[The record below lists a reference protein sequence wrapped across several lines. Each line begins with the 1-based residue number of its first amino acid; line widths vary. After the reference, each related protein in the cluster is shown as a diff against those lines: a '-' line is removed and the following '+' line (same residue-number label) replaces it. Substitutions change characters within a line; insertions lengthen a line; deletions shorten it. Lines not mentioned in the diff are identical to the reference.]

1 MKKFIFL
8 LLLVSGIGMGA
19 NAQDCSFEVTNANP
33 SIYGTKVT
41 ITVTVEPT
49 FTPDTK
55 EQCEYEVVVKPQ
67 GQMRNIL
74 DSQSRSV
81 TFLWRGS
88 KWFSNKENVEF
99 SCSVNDN
106 TYNQCNSNSFDAST
120 CFKKR

>member
-19 NAQDCSFEVTNANP
+19 NAQDCSFEVTNVNP
-33 SIYGTKVT
+33 SIYGTQVT
-41 ITVTVEPT
+41 IKVTVEPT

-55 EQCEYEVVVKPQ
+55 NSCKYEVVVKPQ

-81 TFLWRGS
+81 
-88 KWFSNKENVEF
+88 
-99 SCSVNDN
+99 
-106 TYNQCNSNSFDAST
+106 SFD
-120 CFKKR
+120 